1 MAINFQTKNDIYEI
15 IKTKKRINII
25 GPPGSGKT
33 NLCKDISKNTQINL
47 IELDAIL
54 FDVNCNVLK
63 NKSEVLLKAIESNS
77 PCIIDGTYF
86 SLMSQERIELI
97 DQFIMIKVNFLRA
110 FFGILKRTYKSKA
123 CTCGEKLNF
132 SLIKFLFSYYFY
144 KGNRLKKIIPN
155 KKLII
160 CKI

>member
-77 PCIIDGTYF
+77 PCIVDGTYF
-86 SLMSQERIELI
+86 
-97 DQFIMIKVNFLRA
+97 
-110 FFGILKRTYKSKA
+110 
-123 CTCGEKLNF
+123 
-132 SLIKFLFSYYFY
+132 
-144 KGNRLKKIIPN
+144 
-155 KKLII
+155 
-160 CKI
+160 